1 MIVCEPG
8 THPECCFISG
18 TPSRTK
24 HASTSVAPV
33 PSQASVLP
41 RRVHAAAERVL
52 DRTRKRQLV
61 AIRIGHVKIPLA
73 PGGVSRTLWIKS
85 FFPQVFPEQIHIR
98 HVENHS
104 PPASYRTTLLQIKDR
119 RAAVLGTKRR
129 EKRIFP
135 SEDNLHAQNILVEP
149 HRP

>member
-73 PGGVSRTLWIKS
+73 PGGVSRILWIKS
-85 FFPQVFPEQIHIR
+85 FAPQVLPERIHIR
-98 HVENHS
+98 YVKNH
-104 PPASYRTTLLQIKDR
+104 PAPIRNRMTLL
-119 RAAVLGTKRR
+119 
-129 EKRIFP
+129 
-135 SEDNLHAQNILVEP
+135 
-149 HRP
+149 